1 MMFNRSISDGLPI
14 TNSSSPNAVVRADLA
29 LGAAASG
36 SVELPERAVTE
47 TNVVLR
53 VPGDQE
59 RFNEDARSTGLVRSS
74 FLAIQ
79 QSKDDLKRLE
89 AIRSKLMPSYKAIG
103 DQEIDFVS
111 IRSVSDDIVKNIDAS
126 NAHISRMIK
135 NGPQNVYEQPKI
147 SKNSTDPSD
156 LVAKRERVLQEIADV
171 MIHIDALQSEVSNI
185 ETNIYDRLLD
195 MSFVIK
201 SLNDARTQADSEFGV
216 IAASRAVDNI
226 VFNVRSAVVAHGN
239 VSQDSVRLALI
250 V

>member
-1 MMFNRSISDGLPI
+1 MMFNRPISDGLPVA
-14 TNSSSPNAVVRADLA
+14 NSSSPNSVIRADLA

-59 RFNEDARSTGLVRSS
+59 RFNDDVRSTDIVRSS

-79 QSKDDLKRLE
+79 QSKEDLKKLE
-89 AIRSKLMPSYKAIG
+89 VLRSKLMPSYTAIG
-103 DQEIDFVS
+103 EQKIDFVS
-111 IRSVSDDIVKNIDAS
+111 LRSEANDIVKNINAS
-126 NAHISRMIK
+126 NAHISRMTK
-135 NGPQNVYEQPKI
+135 NGLQNVYEQPKL
-147 SKNSTDPSD
+147 SKDSTETSD
-156 LVAKRERVLQEIADV
+156 LVAKRERVLHDIADV

-185 ETNIYDRLLD
+185 ETNIYERLLD
-195 MSFVIK
+195 MNLVVK

-226 VFNVRSAVVAHGN
+226 VFNVKSAIVAHGKI
-239 VSQDSVRLALI
+239 SQDSVRLAFI

>member
-1 MMFNRSISDGLPI
+1 MFNRPISDGLPI
-14 TNSSSPNAVVRADLA
+14 SNSSSPNSVVRADLA

-53 VPGDQE
+53 VPGDQD
-59 RFNEDARSTGLVRSS
+59 RFNEDVRSTDLVRSS

-79 QSKDDLKRLE
+79 QSKDDLKRLD
-89 AIRSKLMPSYKAIG
+89 AIRAKLMPSYKAIG

-111 IRSVSDDIVKNIDAS
+111 IRSVSNDIVKNIDAS
-126 NAHISRMIK
+126 NAHISRMMK
-135 NGPQNVYEQPKI
+135 NGLQNVYEQPKL
-147 SKNSTDPSD
+147 SKNSADPSD

-171 MIHIDALQSEVSNI
+171 MIHIDALQSEVSSI

-195 MSFVIK
+195 MNFVIK

-239 VSQDSVRLALI
+239 VSQESVRLALI